1 MLPCVNMATFL
12 AYNGDTTKGISPTP
26 IFGICGNSLFS
37 NIKLFFFKVTYPL
50 DLLIDIKIILYYSI
64 NTGCRYLSLV
74 KDILEMPLLHY
85 ITSEYE

>member
-12 AYNGDTTKGISPTP
+12 AYNGDTTTGISPTP

-37 NIKLFFFKVTYPL
+37 NIKKVTYPL
-50 DLLIDIKIILYYSI
+50 DLLIDINIILYYSI
-64 NTGCRYLSLV
+64 NTGCRYLSLI